1 MPLLIS
7 WGLKKL
13 INNLSDNDSSTQ
25 QNHYFMRCYMSFMD
39 DFRHTKIICTIGP
52 ASSSSECITD
62 LILAG
67 MDVARLNF
75 SHGDH
80 QTHKEILQRI
90 RAACKKQNK
99 EIGIL
104 QDLGGPKIR
113 LGKLASNEMLLKTD
127 DIIILGTSESEDPS
141 IIPIHYPYLLEDVS
155 VGDRILLADGRVEL
169 IVNAKDKVHLTARV
183 IVGGAIQSHKGLNL
197 PSSSLRVAS
206 FTEKDKKDLEMGLME
221 GVDFVAISFVRHEKD
236 VVPVKEIIERQKH
249 RPMIIAKIETPQA
262 VERLDAI
269 LSEVDGLMVARGDLG
284 VEMPLEEVPLIQK
297 RIIQAARNVGKPV
310 ITATQMLRS
319 MMDNPRPSR
328 AEATDVANAIL
339 DGTDALMLSDET
351 AMGEY
356 PVESVRILH
365 RIARATEPHLREF
378 SSIDEPVRTSSGST
392 ESAIGRAASS
402 MAAELDSPAI
412 IAATSSGSTAR
423 LVARYRPACPVL
435 ALTPNPLTQRQLT
448 ISWGII
454 SALVQP
460 FRDAD
465 EIFTSARLWALEN
478 ITVRKDDRLIVTAG
492 VPVGK
497 AGTTNLLKVLKID

>member
-1 MPLLIS
+1 
-7 WGLKKL
+7 
-13 INNLSDNDSSTQ
+13 
-25 QNHYFMRCYMSFMD
+25 MSFMD

-52 ASSSSECITD
+52 ASSSPECIRE

-80 QTHKEILQRI
+80 QTHLEILKRI
-90 RAACKKQNK
+90 RAASKKQNK

-113 LGKLASNEMLLKTD
+113 LGKLVSDEIQLHAD

-141 IIPIHYPYLLEDVS
+141 VIPVRYPYLIEEVS
-155 VGDRILLADGRVEL
+155 IGDRILLADGSVELRVETK
-169 IVNAKDKVHLTARV
+169 NKTHLTARV
-183 IVGGAIQSHKGLNL
+183 IVGGAIQSHKGVNL

-206 FTEKDKKDLEMGLME
+206 FTEKDENDLEMGLRE
-221 GVDFVAISFVRHEKD
+221 GVDFVAVSFVRHEND
-236 VVPVKEIIERQKH
+236 LGPVKEKIAQQKH
-249 RPMIIAKIETPQA
+249 KPMIIAKIETPQA

-269 LSEVDGLMVARGDLG
+269 LSIVDGLMVARGDLG
-284 VEMPLEEVPLIQK
+284 VEMPLEAVPIIQK
-297 RIIQAARNVGKPV
+297 RIIQAARNAGKPV

-328 AEATDVANAIL
+328 AEAADVANAIL

-365 RIARATEPHLREF
+365 RISRATEPHLREF
-378 SSIDEPVRTSSGST
+378 SPIDEPVKTSSGST
-392 ESAIGRAASS
+392 ESAIGRAACS
-402 MAAELDSPAI
+402 MAAELNSPAI

-465 EIFTSARLWALEN
+465 EVFTSARLWAMEN
-478 ITVRKDDRLIVTAG
+478 IAVRKDDRLIVTAG
-492 VPVGK
+492 IPVGE
-497 AGTTNLLKVLKID
+497 AGTTNLLKVLKIN